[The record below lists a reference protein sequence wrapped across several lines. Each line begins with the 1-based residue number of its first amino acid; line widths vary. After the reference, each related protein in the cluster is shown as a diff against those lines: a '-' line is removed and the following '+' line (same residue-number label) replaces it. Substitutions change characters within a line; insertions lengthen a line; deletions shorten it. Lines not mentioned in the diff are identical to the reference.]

1 MMRLQDFIGKVV
13 ISTATNRRYVLTQIT
28 APYIVVT
35 VEQADARGNRA
46 SYRWDTVNGD
56 PITTGALVFEN
67 TSLTLP
73 FQKAYE
79 TYCNSQ
85 TGRWEEYGYWMRKD

>member
-1 MMRLQDFIGKVV
+1 MRLQDFIGKVV

-28 APYIVVT
+28 ASYIVAT
-35 VEQADARGNRA
+35 LEQVDARGNRA
-46 SYRWDTVNGD
+46 SYRWGTINGD
-56 PITTGALVFEN
+56 PISTGALVFEDD
-67 TSLTLP
+67 SLTLP
-73 FQKAYE
+73 FRKAYE